1 MMNIPPTPLW
11 VIVPIKSFSQGKS
24 RLSGIACGTEREAF
38 NSHCAH
44 LVLDTLR
51 KCQGVDELLIATNDD
66 SIASWVSENSWRC
79 VRDGAGASLNEI
91 LDQALDVAEA
101 EGAESAIILVCDLPF
116 LDTESVK
123 KLVKALETHSS
134 VLAPDRRGAGTNA
147 LGMRFSNRTS
157 LHFEEDESYRR
168 HREACGTNMG
178 SVQVVESFQLGFDV
192 DLPTDFEE
200 FKSMETWSSQ
210 ALKNVS

>member
-1 MMNIPPTPLW
+1 MTNIPPTPLW
-11 VIVPIKSFSQGKS
+11 AIVPIKSFSQGKS

-51 KCQGVDELLIATNDD
+51 KSKGIDEILIATNDD
-66 SIASWVSENSWRC
+66 SIASWVSQKSWRC
-79 VRDGAGASLNEI
+79 IRDGAGASLNEI
-91 LDQALDVAEA
+91 LTHALDVAEA
-101 EGAESAIILVCDLPF
+101 EGAASAIILVCDLPF

-123 KLVKALETHSS
+123 KLVDALGAHSS
-134 VLAPDRRGAGTNA
+134 VLAPDRRGEGTNA
-147 LGMRFSNRTS
+147 LGMRFSNRVS

-178 SVQVVESFQLGFDV
+178 SVQVIESFQLGFDV
-192 DLPTDFEE
+192 DLPLDFEE
-200 FKSMETWSSQ
+200 FKSLETWPSQ